1 MDNKK
6 ILFVVAFKDFRDEE
20 FFEPKEILEKA
31 NFQIDVAST
40 EKGLAMGV
48 NGGEVKVDFIIDEV
62 RVDDYEA
69 IIFVGGSGASRNIEN
84 QRFHH
89 LAREA
94 MAKNK
99 ILGAICIAPLILA
112 RAGVLENRKAT
123 VWASALDRRPIQQ
136 LKDGGA
142 TYENKPVVID
152 GNIVTANG
160 PQSAKEFGKVLAKEL
175 KKREAEQKS

>member
-1 MDNKK
+1 
-6 ILFVVAFKDFRDEE
+6 
-20 FFEPKEILEKA
+20 
-31 NFQIDVAST
+31 
-40 EKGLAMGV
+40 
-48 NGGEVKVDFIIDEV
+48 
-62 RVDDYEA
+62 
-69 IIFVGGSGASRNIEN
+69 
-84 QRFHH
+84 
-89 LAREA
+89 AREA

-160 PQSAKEFGKVLAKEL
+160 PQSAKEFGKILAKEL

>member
-136 LKDGGA
+136 LKDGEA

-160 PQSAKEFGKVLAKEL
+160 PQSAKEFGKILAKEL

>member
-6 ILFVVAFKDFRDEE
+6 ILIVVAFKDFRDEE

-160 PQSAKEFGKVLAKEL
+160 PQSAKEFGKILAKEL

>member
-160 PQSAKEFGKVLAKEL
+160 PQSAKEFGKILAKEL